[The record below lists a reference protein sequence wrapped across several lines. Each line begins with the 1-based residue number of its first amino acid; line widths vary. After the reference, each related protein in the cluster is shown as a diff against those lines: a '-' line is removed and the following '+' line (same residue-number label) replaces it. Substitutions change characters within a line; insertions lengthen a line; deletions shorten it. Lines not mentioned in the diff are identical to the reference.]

1 MGALR
6 VPSLPDATAL
16 ASPKAAGSEQQ
27 GAAAAPAAGSAQRV
41 EVLQQQLK
49 VTEAFRTSLE
59 GELRD
64 ARFANTN
71 LQTQML
77 SLQTKFEKTVEQ
89 QLAEVERLIKLRRE
103 GQDAH
108 EQAIQ
113 QVHTLKHQLELQGQA
128 TASAQREAQA
138 AAKHAAEQEQR
149 TQQAEAEATHVREEL
164 AGCTAEL
171 EQKRGEC
178 SALAEQLQAVQ
189 QRAQSADVRVLQ
201 LQAMA
206 QQADEA
212 HRAAMKQV
220 GLA

>member
-1 MGALR
+1 
-6 VPSLPDATAL
+6 
-16 ASPKAAGSEQQ
+16 
-27 GAAAAPAAGSAQRV
+27 V

-59 GELRD
+59 AELRD

-108 EQAIQ
+108 EQAAQ
-113 QVHTLKHQLELQGQA
+113 QVAALKHQLELQGQA

-149 TQQAEAEATHVREEL
+149 TQQAEAEVASVREEL

-171 EQKRGEC
+171 ETKRGEC
-178 SALAEQLQAVQ
+178 SELAEQLQSMQ

-201 LQAMA
+201 LQAVA
-206 QQADEA
+206 QQAAEA
-212 HRAAMKQV
+212 HSAAMKQV
-220 GLA
+220 RLA